1 MSDPVVI
8 VGAKRAPIGALLGRL
23 SSVSA
28 TDLGATALRAAV
40 AESGVAPSDIDEAYL
55 GCVLPAGL
63 GQAPARQAA
72 LAAGLSLATPCTTVS
87 KVCGSGMKAVMLGAQ
102 SIACGDAS
110 IVAAGGMESMSN
122 APHLLPRSRAGYRY
136 GHQRLLD
143 HMALDG
149 LESPWD
155 GKAMGHFADQ
165 TAAALGFTREAMEAY
180 SVESVRRAVEAS
192 REGRF
197 ADEIAP
203 VTVPGR
209 SGEERVAD
217 DETPFVIDVSRFPKQ
232 RPAFNADG
240 RVTAGT
246 SSSISD
252 GAAAVVLMAESQARW
267 RGTAILGRIVA
278 MASHAR
284 EPAWFTTAPEGAIQ
298 RVLERAGWSIGDV
311 DLFEINEAFA
321 VVAIAAMRSL
331 GIPRDKLNV
340 HGGAVALGHPIGAT
354 GARIIVTLLHALRQ
368 RGQRRGVASLCIG
381 GGEATAIAVELA

>member
-8 VGAKRAPIGALLGRL
+8 VGAKRTPIGALLGRL

-40 AESGVAPSDIDEAYL
+40 AESGVSPGDIDEAYL

-63 GQAPARQAA
+63 GQAPTRQAA
-72 LAAGLSLATPCTTVS
+72 LAAGLALATPCTTVS

-102 SIACGDAS
+102 AIACGDAG

-122 APHLLPRSRAGYRY
+122 APHLLPKSRAGYRY

-143 HMALDG
+143 HMAIDG

-155 GKAMGHFADQ
+155 GKSMGHFADQ
-165 TAAALGFTREAMEAY
+165 TAKALGFTREAMEAY

-192 REGRF
+192 RGGAF
-197 ADEIAP
+197 AGEIAP
-203 VTVPGR
+203 VTVRGR
-209 SGEERVAD
+209 SGEETVAD
-217 DETPFVIDVSRFPKQ
+217 DETPFVIDVARFPKQ

-240 RVTAGT
+240 LVTAGS

-252 GAAAVVLMAESQARW
+252 GAAAVVLMAESEARR
-267 RGTAILGRIVA
+267 RGASVLGRVVA
-278 MASHAR
+278 LASHAR

-298 RVLERAGWSIGDV
+298 GVLERAGWPMASV
-311 DLFEINEAFA
+311 DLLEINEAFA
-321 VVAIAAMRSL
+321 VVAMAAMQSL
-331 GIPRDKLNV
+331 GLSRDKLNV
-340 HGGAVALGHPIGAT
+340 NGGAVALGHPIGAT
-354 GARIIVTLLHALRQ
+354 GARIVVTLLHALRQ
-368 RGQRRGVASLCIG
+368 RGLRRGIASLCIG
-381 GGEATAIAVELA
+381 GGEATAIALEAA